1 MHALLY
7 NTILLFIDIAL
18 MQKSLNK
25 RPHDRLSMA
34 LGKCVK
40 RSLLGDNPDWR
51 LDPILFD
58 LRAGRSISSAT
69 LNTCKVV

>member
-1 MHALLY
+1 M
-7 NTILLFIDIAL
+7 FIDIAL

-40 RSLLGDNPDWR
+40 RTCSRSLLGDNPDWR

-69 LNTCKVV
+69 LNSCKVV